1 MKFTL
6 HREYSAGEVKRQ
18 WDVGKNIPNNL
29 KNEQRNPPDIGFAT
43 FFAANNILSL
53 HPGTLYYFRKH
64 GTPVWKPGRRF
75 FRKRNQEKRI
85 MRKEDF
91 TLIALLVNTT
101 CF

>member
-29 KNEQRNPPDIGFAT
+29 ENEQRNPPDIGFAT

-64 GTPVWKPGRRF
+64 DMQVREPDPGSSENEIRRSGS
-75 FRKRNQEKRI
+75 
-85 MRKEDF
+85 
-91 TLIALLVNTT
+91 
-101 CF
+101 